1 MTNLT
6 TIDLTTLNLKNLQ
19 ALAKDLKI
27 KSWWTMKKA
36 DLLIA
41 LEEEKLNQGD
51 DEAVRK
57 ANEEYQKE
65 LLEKD
70 QKTEDSFN
78 KGKEPKSKKSRRPK
92 GEKDQD
98 NLVTIKE
105 LAAEFGMKG
114 TKARRLLRNETA
126 ARPYGGNRWEWDC
139 ELHKEA
145 LEAARSILKAHTK

>member
-41 LEEEKLNQGD
+41 LEEEKLNQED

-57 ANEEYQKE
+57 ANEEGASWE
-65 LLEKD
+65 GP
-70 QKTEDSFN
+70 ED
-78 KGKEPKSKKSRRPK
+78 
-92 GEKDQD
+92 
-98 NLVTIKE
+98 
-105 LAAEFGMKG
+105 
-114 TKARRLLRNETA
+114 
-126 ARPYGGNRWEWDC
+126 
-139 ELHKEA
+139 
-145 LEAARSILKAHTK
+145 